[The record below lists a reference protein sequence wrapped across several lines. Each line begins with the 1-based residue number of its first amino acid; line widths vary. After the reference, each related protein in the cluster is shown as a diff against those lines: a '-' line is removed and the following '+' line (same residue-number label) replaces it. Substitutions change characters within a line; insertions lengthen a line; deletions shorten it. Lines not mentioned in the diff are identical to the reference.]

1 MNRGFGELSRWFR
14 CRFTLSLKK
23 TEYVYFSGSGGHG
36 VPPGGITIGGEHL
49 RRVMVACFLGVW
61 IDVGL
66 LGLGLIDW
74 SGQWWVGFLGFCGGL
89 GRY

>member
-36 VPPGGITIGGEHL
+36 VPPGGITIGGEHIT
-49 RRVMVACFLGVW
+49 RVKVACFLGVW
-61 IDVGL
+61 IDEGL
-66 LGLGLIDW
+66 RWKGQIDR
-74 SGQWWVGFLGFCGGL
+74 SGQRWVGFLG
-89 GRY
+89 Y